1 MNKEKLKESIKNI
14 EEGLKTSRENLAAAQ
29 YHIDEGEIILAAFL
43 RETKV

>member
-1 MNKEKLKESIKNI
+1 MNKEKLAESIKNI
-14 EEGLKTSRENLAAAQ
+14 EEGLKTSRENLVNAQ